1 MGMANGSKRGQKR
14 QPKYGSDVIVDL
26 MEALDIEYAAFNP
39 GATFRGIHDSIVN
52 YGGNKKPEVIFCC
65 HEEYSVAMAHGYA
78 KATGKPMAAI
88 THNVVGLQHA
98 TMAIFNAWCDRV
110 PILVMGGTGP
120 MDTSRR
126 RPRTDWQHTAL
137 VQGNIVRDYVKWDDQ
152 PYSIKSVPESLIRG
166 YRIAMTEPKAPV
178 YICYDADIQE
188 DELKEAVEIP
198 DIRRF
203 APPSPLQASRE
214 SLQRAAELL
223 VKAKSPVIIADYFGR
238 NPQAV
243 PALVELAELLAIP
256 VVDKGWRFNFP
267 NTHPLDITF
276 GSKEYLR
283 KADVVLGLDVQD
295 LYGALVEVDRTTR
308 MCEHVIPPSARI
320 IHITLNEMLI
330 RSWAGDYHALQAV
343 DVPICADTLVALPEL
358 IAMCR
363 DLLKK
368 EPGAK
373 EAIASRFQGIKQ
385 HHDGLRK
392 KWSLSAQ
399 QSSGEPLSVPSL
411 ASELWSVIKKED
423 WVLVSR
429 DVNNWTR
436 KIWDWTEPYRYLGG
450 SGGSGVGYG
459 LSAAIGAALAYRGTD
474 KVCVNIQPDGD
485 FLMTASAL
493 YTAAHHKIPLLIVMH
508 NNRSF
513 YNSEDHNLKIAQY
526 RSRPVEGAL
535 IGTHVDNPPVDY
547 KKVAEGFGVFAL
559 GPIRRA
565 EDLRPALEKAL
576 AVVKNQKLPALV
588 DVIGE
593 PR

>member
-1 MGMANGSKRGQKR
+1 MAIGSKRVEKR
-14 QPKYGSDVIVDL
+14 QPKYGSDLIVDL
-26 MEALDIEYAAFNP
+26 MRALDIEYAAFNP

-52 YGGNKKPEVIFCC
+52 YGGNTKPEVIFCC

-88 THNVVGLQHA
+88 THDVVGLQHA
-98 TMAIFNAWCDRV
+98 TMAMFNAWCDRV
-110 PILVMGGTGP
+110 PIIVMGGTGP
-120 MDTSRR
+120 MDTARR
-126 RPRTDWQHTAL
+126 RPRIDWQHTAL

-152 PYSIKSVPESLIRG
+152 PFSIRSVPESLIRG

-188 DELKEAVEIP
+188 DELKEAIDIP
-198 DIRRF
+198 DITRF
-203 APPSPLQASRE
+203 APPSPLQADRE

-223 VKAKSPVIIADYFGR
+223 VKAKAPIIIADYFGR
-238 NPQAV
+238 NPRAV

-267 NTHPLDITF
+267 NTHPLDITY

-295 LYGALVEVDRTTR
+295 LYGALVEVNRTTR
-308 MCEHVIPPSARI
+308 VCEYVTPPTARI

-343 DVPICADTLVALPEL
+343 DVPICADTSVVLPEL
-358 IAMCR
+358 TRVCR

-368 EPGAK
+368 ETGAK
-373 EAIASRFQGIKQ
+373 KVIASRFQAIKE

-392 KWSLSAQ
+392 KWSQSVQ
-399 QSSGEPLSVPSL
+399 QQRGECISVPFL

-429 DVNNWTR
+429 DVNNWGR
-436 KIWDWTEPYRYLGG
+436 KLWDWTQPYQYLGG
-450 SGGSGVGYG
+450 SGGSGVGYT
-459 LSAAIGAALAYRGTD
+459 LSAAIGAALAYRGSD
-474 KVCVNIQPDGD
+474 KVCVDIQPDGD
-485 FLMTASAL
+485 LLMTASAL

-513 YNSEDHNLKIAQY
+513 YNSEEHNMKIAQS
-526 RSRPVEGAL
+526 RSRPVVGAA
-535 IGTHVDNPPVDY
+535 IGTHVDNPSVDF
-547 KKVAEGFGVFAL
+547 KKVAEGFGVYAV
-559 GPIRRA
+559 GPIGRG
-565 EDLRPALEKAL
+565 EDLRPAIEKAL
-576 AVVKNQKLPALV
+576 AVVKNKKLPALV
-588 DVIGE
+588 DVIAE
-593 PR
+593 AR